1 MEGYADFDVDRTTR
15 RAWRRFQIALADHVV
30 AMDDDDILV
39 VAAEVAGEDGT
50 GCAPYVQ
57 FCAWGDDLVRAEVSS
72 NQYLA
77 AEVALGPNAEA
88 SLVEMGWEAPTHE
101 ADDEPD
107 EGSANFHL
115 DAERREGDRLAA
127 MAVAALRDVFGVP
140 HPAFLDWP
148 PAEDEPPTAHACT
161 GDDDRFDEPL
171 AVMPE
176 SHEHLRELVHAA
188 LTPPGGPALAYDDD
202 GDIPLPLGSAV
213 LFVRVAEEAP
223 VVEAFA
229 FVVRGELDKERAAYE
244 VAVLNRDTR
253 MVKFVLLD
261 DAVLATMQVAA
272 APFTPRN
279 LRSLVVSMANT
290 VDRIDDD
297 LAARVGGRL
306 GMEPDPEADD
316 AGESPTTSKSERT
329 LHPALETLLELDPD
343 GVGDIDA
350 ELAASVCDFDRDL
363 VLALLKQAS
372 EQERSRRER
381 LAWRAAVE
389 TLRSALRLIVERRHA
404 EAQGDHLAR
413 RDQ

>member
-1 MEGYADFDVDRTTR
+1 MGEYADFDVDRTTR
-15 RAWRRFQIALADHVV
+15 RAWRRFQVALADHIV

-39 VAAEVAGEDGT
+39 VEAEVAEDDGT

-72 NQYLA
+72 NQFLA

-88 SLVEMGWEAPTHE
+88 TLVEMGWEAPTRE

-107 EGSANFHL
+107 GGSASFYL
-115 DAERREGDRLAA
+115 DAGRREGDRLAA
-127 MAVAALRDVFGVP
+127 MAVAALRDVFGVA

-148 PAEDEPPTAHACT
+148 PTEEESPGAQACT
-161 GDDDRFDEPL
+161 GDEDRSAEPL
-171 AVMPE
+171 AMMPE
-176 SHEHLRELVHAA
+176 SHEHLRELVRAA
-188 LTPPGGPALAYDDD
+188 LTPSGCPALEYDED
-202 GDIPLPLGSAV
+202 GDIPLPMGSAL
-213 LFVRVAEEAP
+213 LFVRVVEEAP

-229 FVVRGELDKERAAYE
+229 FVVRGDLDRERAAYE

-253 MVKFVLLD
+253 MLKFVLLD
-261 DAVLATMQVAA
+261 EAVVATVQVAA

-279 LRSLVVSMANT
+279 LRTLVVSMANT
-290 VDRIDDD
+290 VDRIGDD

-306 GMEPDPEADD
+306 GTEPDPEADEAD
-316 AGESPTTSKSERT
+316 EAQATPKGECT
-329 LHPALETLLELDPD
+329 LHPALQTLLELDPD
-343 GVGDIDA
+343 GVGDIDP

-372 EQERSRRER
+372 EQECDG
-381 LAWRAAVE
+381 LAWNAAVE

-404 EAQGDHLAR
+404 EAQRDELAR

>member
-1 MEGYADFDVDRTTR
+1 MGEADFDVDRASR
-15 RAWRRFQIALADHVV
+15 RAWQRFQVALADHVV
-30 AMDDDDILV
+30 AMEGDDILV
-39 VAAEVAGEDGT
+39 VEAEVAEDDGI

-88 SLVEMGWEAPTHE
+88 TLVEMGWEAPTHE
-101 ADDEPD
+101 ADEEPD

-148 PAEDEPPTAHACT
+148 PAEERPPGEACT
-161 GDDDRFDEPL
+161 GDADCSADAL

-176 SHEHLRELVHAA
+176 SHEHLRELVRAA
-188 LTPPGGPALAYDDD
+188 LTPSGGPVLEYDDD
-202 GDIPLPLGSAV
+202 GDIPFPLGSAL
-213 LFVRVAEEAP
+213 LFVRVVEGAP

-229 FVVRGELDKERAAYE
+229 FVVRGDLDRERAANE

-261 DAVLATMQVAA
+261 DAVLATLQVPA

-279 LRSLVVSMANT
+279 LRMLVLSMANT

-297 LAARVGGRL
+297 LAARVGGRV
-306 GMEPDPEADD
+306 GTEPDPEADD
-316 AGESPTTSKSERT
+316 SVGAQTTPVGERP
-329 LHPALETLLELDPD
+329 LHPALQTLLELDPD
-343 GVGDIDA
+343 GVGDIDP

-363 VLALLKQAS
+363 VLALLRQAS
-372 EQERSRRER
+372 EQGREG
-381 LAWRAAVE
+381 LAWNAAVE
-389 TLRSALRLIVERRHA
+389 TLRSALRLIVERRLS
-404 EAQGDHLAR
+404 EAQGDELAR
-413 RDQ
+413 RDP